1 MKRRTAL
8 LSGAAALASGSLLS
22 QSNGGNGRERKDIG
36 KLSPKELELLAAA
49 VGSMQARPASEP
61 GSWQYLAA
69 THQRMPFNSRKEFLD
84 AMSSPA
90 DKAWAAEVAKY
101 IDFDALGK
109 VGQDVQQK
117 YWDGC
122 IHRGR
127 RGAGGVAFKFGHFLS
142 WHRSFLWNFESHLLA
157 AASQVAAQVG
167 VTATLTGLPYWN
179 YYAQPTLPRIFRQP
193 TLAGGK
199 KNPLYVAYRNPNRN
213 SQSAP
218 VGVGEPSRRA
228 FELKDFMSEQFLVR
242 PGVAVRG
249 FDAGIEALPHDV
261 VHGDIGGLMGSVPTA
276 AWDPIFWLHHAN
288 IDRLWTIWSE
298 GKPIPKD
305 FDSNW
310 KAEAFVFDG
319 PGGAVLQHA
328 GDTYDKPLAQKYD
341 SLELGAKPESA
352 PPLTVPAIALTMSA
366 TGDQGP
372 AALSSAAG
380 ASLTNAG
387 GAVRLK
393 LGTADAQKKF
403 NAIALDQPALPTSP
417 KQVFVVLREPTVT
430 AEGRRHGFVY
440 QVYVRAPSA
449 GSPVLVGSVNLFNM
463 SPYGQQP
470 DIRIDITDAVKG
482 LGRATQVSISEIE
495 VLFAQD
501 APVSPTGARDKLPP
515 SGSLVRFRS
524 IHVEAN

>member
-8 LSGAAALASGSLLS
+8 LSGAAVFASGSLLS
-22 QSNGGNGRERKDIG
+22 QSNANTGRERKDIE
-36 KLSPKELELLAAA
+36 KLTSNELELLAEA
-49 VGSMQARPASEP
+49 VGWMQARPASEP

-69 THQRMPFNSRKEFLD
+69 THQRMPFSSKKEFLE

-90 DKAWAAEVAKY
+90 DKAWAAEVVKY

-127 RGAGGVAFKFGHFLS
+127 RGEVAFKFGHFLS

-157 AASQVAAQVG
+157 AASQVAAQSG
-167 VTATLTGLPYWN
+167 LTTTLTGLPYWN
-179 YYAQPTLPRIFRQP
+179 YYAHPTLPAILRQP
-193 TLAGGK
+193 VLAGGK

-218 VGVGEPSRRA
+218 VGIGEPSRRA
-228 FELKDFMSEQFLVR
+228 LEVKDFMSEQFLVR
-242 PGVAVRG
+242 PGLVVRG

-261 VHGDIGGLMGSVPTA
+261 VHGDVGGLMSAVPTS

-298 GKPIPKD
+298 NKQSPKD
-305 FDSNW
+305 LDANW

-341 SLELGAKPESA
+341 SLELGAKPESMPA
-352 PPLTVPAIALTMSA
+352 LTVPAIALATST

-372 AALSSAAG
+372 GALSSGAG

-393 LGTADAQKKF
+393 LSTVDAKRKF
-403 NAIALDQPALPTSP
+403 NAIALDQPTSPTSP
-417 KQVFVVLREPTVT
+417 KQVFVVLREPAVS

-449 GSPVLVGSVNLFNM
+449 RTPALVGSVNLFNM

-482 LGRATQVSISEIE
+482 LGRASQANISEIE
-495 VLFAQD
+495 ILFAQD
-501 APVSPTGARDKLPP
+501 APVSSTGARDKLPP

-524 IHVEAN
+524 IHIEAN